1 MSADQGSHKRSFLR
15 LRKSLVFGGIN
26 LYQELASIW
35 FRAETYWH
43 TGSNEID
50 VTVRQERPDS
60 LPSGTEM
67 RDDLTPANM
76 KAHGT
81 DSCLLYRTGSIF

>member
-35 FRAETYWH
+35 FRAEIVK
-43 TGSNEID
+43 S
-50 VTVRQERPDS
+50 RPHKQHILFFAD
-60 LPSGTEM
+60 T
-67 RDDLTPANM
+67 RANP
-76 KAHGT
+76 
-81 DSCLLYRTGSIF
+81 